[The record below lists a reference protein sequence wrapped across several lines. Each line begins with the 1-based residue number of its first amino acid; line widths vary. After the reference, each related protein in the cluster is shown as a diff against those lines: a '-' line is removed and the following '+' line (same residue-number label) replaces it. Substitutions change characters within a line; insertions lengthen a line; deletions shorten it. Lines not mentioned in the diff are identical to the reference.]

1 MNHQDHYHYKL
12 TRGTVYTVQPM
23 EWRRLDDTPAGPPSL
38 LETLTGQAAL
48 PTTFSTNPT
57 EVDTFFNDQ
66 LSQDRFGLD
75 LLTCQLT
82 ERENIKGRHLEEIE
96 ESIAY
101 CKGQIMHLWTF
112 YPGTNRGIDQ
122 RRLTFSRQIQELE
135 HQQRQEETQAWKDQA
150 MLLSDFLEKWDKY
163 KGDLWTYSFFNQK

>member
-1 MNHQDHYHYKL
+1 MNHQEHYHYKV
-12 TRGTVYTVQPM
+12 TRNAIYSVQPI
-23 EWRRLDDTPAGPPSL
+23 EWHRLDNAPPGPPSL
-38 LETLTGQAAL
+38 LETLSGQAGL
-48 PTTFSTNPT
+48 PATFSTSGQD
-57 EVDTFFNDQ
+57 VDTFFNDQ
-66 LSQDRFGLD
+66 LDQDRFGLD
-75 LLTCQLT
+75 LLTRQLT
-82 ERENIKGRHLEEIE
+82 ERENLKGRHLTEIE

-101 CKGQIMHLWTF
+101 CKSQIMHLWNF

-150 MLLSDFLEKWDKY
+150 MLLTDFIEKWDKY

>member
-12 TRGTVYTVQPM
+12 TRGTVYAVQPI
-23 EWRRLDDTPAGPPSL
+23 EWRRLDDAPTGPPSL
-38 LETLTGQAAL
+38 LETLSGQAEL

-57 EVDTFFNDQ
+57 DVDTFFNNQ

-75 LLTCQLT
+75 LLTRQLT
-82 ERENIKGRHLEEIE
+82 ERETLKGRHLEEIE

-150 MLLSDFLEKWDKY
+150 MLLSDFIEKCDKY

>member
-1 MNHQDHYHYKL
+1 MNHQDHYHYKV
-12 TRGTVYTVQPM
+12 TRNAIYSIRPM
-23 EWRRLDDTPAGPPSL
+23 EWHRLDDAPPGPPSL
-38 LETLTGQAAL
+38 LETLSGQAGL
-48 PTTFSTNPT
+48 PVTFSTNPT
-57 EVDTFFNDQ
+57 DVDTFFNDQ
-66 LSQDRFGLD
+66 LSQDRFGID
-75 LLTCQLT
+75 LLARQLT
-82 ERENIKGRHLEEIE
+82 ERENIKSQHFAEIE

-101 CKGQIMHLWTF
+101 CKSQIMHLWDF

-150 MLLSDFLEKWDKY
+150 MLLTDFIEKWDKY